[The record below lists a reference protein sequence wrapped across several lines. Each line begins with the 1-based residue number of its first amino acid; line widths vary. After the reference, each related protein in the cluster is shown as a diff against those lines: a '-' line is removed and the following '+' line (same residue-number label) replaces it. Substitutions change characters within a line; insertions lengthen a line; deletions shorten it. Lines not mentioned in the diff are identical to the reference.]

1 MSTNSKFNEGQYG
14 FKPWMANLI
23 MGLLE
28 LVMLV
33 VWVLGS
39 FLVGLQHILNFD
51 LVSFDEWDTT
61 TSIILIALF
70 LFWNILVWAIKPLR
84 TKFNYSETW
93 WNLLFIAWLVV
104 DMFI

>member
-1 MSTNSKFNEGQYG
+1 
-14 FKPWMANLI
+14 

-93 WNLLFIAWLVV
+93 WNLLFIAWLVI

>member
-1 MSTNSKFNEGQYG
+1 
-14 FKPWMANLI
+14 MANLI

-93 WNLLFIAWLVV
+93 WNLLFIAWLVI

>member
-1 MSTNSKFNEGQYG
+1 MANGKFNEGQYCL
-14 FKPWMANLI
+14 KPWLANLI

-33 VWVLGS
+33 AWVLGS